1 MARWF
6 YCVELFKNGKFERKV
21 SGVYP
26 EVEDATLTEIAGL
39 DDPKAAY
46 DSIVWQHGINDPDVE
61 VIVTALNKV

>member
-6 YCVELFKNGKFERKV
+6 YCVELFKNGKFEHKV

-26 EVEDATLTEIAGL
+26 EFEDVTLTEIAGL

-46 DSIVWQHGINDPDVE
+46 DSIVWQQRINDPDVE